1 MNFSEWQQIANNA
14 GVGTVE
20 TTQTL
25 QESDHQQCWQVVTD
39 RGIYFVKTQL
49 KRYAPLLTTQARNL
63 RAIAQTRT
71 LRCPLVIAEGQ
82 THKTAWLILEWLAL
96 KQTGDQAQLGQQ
108 LGALHRHTATQFGW
122 QETNFI
128 GQSIQYNH
136 PLADWAAFFR
146 AQRLLPQLRWASERG
161 LAHSTVKKIEHLLEE
176 IDGLFID
183 YQPQASLL
191 HGNFSAENIA
201 FLEDGTPVIFNPSSY
216 YGDREMDLA
225 SLTLS
230 DIALPAFYRAY
241 QEECPLD
248 KGHEQRKTLYQLY
261 YLLNNVNTFG
271 GEHYTILQHYLDNH
285 F

>member
-14 GVGTVE
+14 GIGTVE

-49 KRYAPLLTTQARNL
+49 KRYAPLLTTQAHNL

-96 KQTGDQAQLGQQ
+96 KQTGDQAQLGKQ
-108 LGALHRHTATQFGW
+108 LGALHHHTAAQFGW

-128 GQSIQYNH
+128 SQSIQYNH

-176 IDGLFID
+176 IDDLFID

-216 YGDREMDLA
+216 YGDREMDIA
-225 SLTLS
+225 MSQLS
-230 DIALPAFYRAY
+230 GHFDDVFYMSY
-241 QEECPLD
+241 QRDYPLMQ
-248 KGHEQRKTLYQLY
+248 GNEARKKRYQLY
-261 YLLNNVNTFG
+261 YLLNKFNCHGSDYASQIKALLNDF
-271 GEHYTILQHYLDNH
+271 
-285 F
+285 